1 MKINKP
7 KWLPKDPN
15 EWSLFVLCFILA
27 ILLEVQVVTGNPNA
41 REVFVLEAVP
51 VNLPSEYKVSSN
63 DLYFEIE
70 LSGGRTRLN
79 NLLLDT
85 VDVEARFDTYPT
97 GSGLAQA
104 TLLVRPPKGQ
114 GIKHVGGSKKVSIYV
129 EKWLEQDAS
138 VEVYQRGE
146 APNGVQIVD
155 WQLDPSSVKVS
166 GPVDLMDGLKTIEVE
181 LNLGTIVES
190 ENKNLKPV
198 ARDDNGRLIQGLT
211 FSPETIRLEVVAQ
224 TVRDRRIVSIRPDL
238 IGELE
243 SGFFISSIAI
253 DPATIIIEGPVKVI
267 RNLNSVTTNPISL
280 AGRSETFELM
290 VDVFSPSETTSN
302 PKKVNIAVEVSQII
316 SDLEISSLIPIR
328 VIGGGYRTNPSSIN
342 LVIRGPVNQIAKWI
356 GKESDLLDLIH
367 VEVSAC
373 NDVDSCEREVIVAL
387 PSGLATKTITPDHV
401 TLNRN

>member
-7 KWLPKDPN
+7 KWLPKDSN
-15 EWSLFVLCFILA
+15 EWSLFILCFILA
-27 ILLEVQVVTGNPNA
+27 ILLEVQVVAGNPNA

-51 VNLPSEYKVSSN
+51 VNLPSEYKVDSN
-63 DLYFEIE
+63 DLFFDIE

-85 VDVEARFDTYPT
+85 VDVEARFDTYPE

-114 GIKHVGGSKKVSIYV
+114 GIKHVGGAKKVSIYV
-129 EKWLEQDAS
+129 QKWLEQDIP
-138 VEVYQRGE
+138 VEVYKRGE

-155 WQLDPSSVKVS
+155 WQLEPKSVKVS
-166 GPVDLMDGLKTIEVE
+166 GSVDLMNTLNMVEVE

-190 ENKNLKPV
+190 ENKNLKPL
-198 ARDDNGRLIQGLT
+198 ARDENGRLIRGLT
-211 FSPETIRLEVVAQ
+211 FYPDEIRVEVVAQ
-224 TVRDRRIVSIRPDL
+224 TVRDKRVVSISPDL

-253 DPATIIIEGPVKVI
+253 DPATIIIEGPVKII
-267 RNLNSVTTNPISL
+267 RNLTSVKTNPISL
-280 AGRSETFELM
+280 EGKNETFELM
-290 VDVFSPSETTSN
+290 IDVFSPSETTSN
-302 PKKVNIAVEVSQII
+302 PKKVNVAVEVSQII
-316 SDLEISSLIPIR
+316 SDLEISSLIPIK
-328 VIGGGYRTNPSSIN
+328 VIGGGYTANPSSIN

-373 NDVDSCEREVIVAL
+373 NNVDSCEREVIVAL
-387 PSGLATKTITPDHV
+387 PSGLATKTISPNYI
-401 TLNRN
+401 TLNKN